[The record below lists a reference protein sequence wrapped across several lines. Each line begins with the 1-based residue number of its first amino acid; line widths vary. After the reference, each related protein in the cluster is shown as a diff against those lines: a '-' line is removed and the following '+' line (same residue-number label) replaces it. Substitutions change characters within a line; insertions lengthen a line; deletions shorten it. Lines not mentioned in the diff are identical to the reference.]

1 MTKGILTLLGTIFA
15 VFLSGM
21 NKPSQTFF
29 TKKFLT
35 CAQKRH
41 TLNLYLQCKKI
52 ENYFGYAKRLRSHAV
67 PLRHECEMYPTTT
80 PQ

>member
-1 MTKGILTLLGTIFA
+1 MGILTLLGTIFA
-15 VFLSGM
+15 VFLMSM

-29 TKKFLT
+29 TKIFLT

-41 TLNLYLQCKKI
+41 MLNLHLQCEKF

-67 PLRHECEMYPTTT
+67 PLRLECEMYPTTT